1 MNAIGER
8 TVNLSLMTAKVLETC
23 IKVVNLLA
31 PYARGGK
38 IGLFGSAGV
47 MPPQGL
53 ASSVPTPTQY
63 FLAIFTFFSFF
74 NSPFSSYSHA
84 TPTGPTH
91 SGIVLT
97 DSGIFITPP
106 VSHFWLRRLG
116 FPRTLSL
123 SLSPNFPCT
132 DAARRAALINALDSM
147 QCGTSNEAACL
158 LTALGVHRGIL
169 GLLLSLA
176 TPTHGEKAK
185 TLEHRQLKQ

>member
-1 MNAIGER
+1 
-8 TVNLSLMTAKVLETC
+8 MTAKVLETC

-106 VSHFWLRRLG
+106 VSHFWLRRLVA
-116 FPRTLSL
+116 SL
-123 SLSPNFPCT
+123 PSCHFWP
-132 DAARRAALINALDSM
+132 
-147 QCGTSNEAACL
+147 CL
-158 LTALGVHRGIL
+158 LYYFANLPSQGI
-169 GLLLSLA
+169 
-176 TPTHGEKAK
+176 PTYTLTVIVTQLPMHGCC
-185 TLEHRQLKQ
+185 